1 MDLSQH
7 HTLAWIAEWI
17 RTYPS
22 LTGLLIFAV
31 AMSESL
37 VIVGV
42 LIPGALMMIGF
53 GALIALGHLDFWTT
67 MAWAIAGAVVGDG
80 LSFWLGY
87 FFHDRLLGF
96 WPFSRLTKQL
106 KRGEQFFHKHGGKS
120 IAFGRFVG
128 PVRAIIPTVAGM
140 LGMSPLRFTVVNVIS
155 AIAWAPA
162 YLLPGIV
169 FGASLELA
177 SAVAFRVVAL
187 IMILILCLLVLH
199 WLVKRTFN
207 FLQPRADRIIS
218 ASLNWARK
226 HPWFEKPVNAL
237 VDPRMP
243 ESSSLLVF
251 AALLVLAG
259 SGFYLIVTHLASLTG
274 ASSFD
279 ALLYEW
285 MYSLR
290 TPWMDSVMVAITML
304 ADTSVIT
311 GFAILIGLWLLAQR
325 NIPAFLH
332 WAAALVFGAI
342 LIRILK
348 FSLQVPRPDPSMYS
362 GTSGFSFPS
371 AHTTM
376 AMLTY
381 GFLAVLITRELP
393 AEKRMRVYLA
403 SGTLIFLIA
412 LSRLYLGAHWFSDV
426 LGGLT
431 LGLAWITLL
440 GIAYRRHP
448 SEPMPAR
455 VFLGTSLAALLLV
468 AGTHTYLDFHRELGR
483 YQLPVSL
490 PTETLAHWQERDW
503 SLLPVYRED
512 LGRRNDHPFNLQWC
526 GKLAAI
532 ENDLDEKGWHV
543 ALKVNFSNFLQW
555 MQPDPSLEKL
565 PLLPQAHQGRHE
577 SLAMRYHDRTR
588 NREWVLRLWNS
599 GYKNTSGDTI
609 WVGSVSDLKL
619 KKSMKLVSYPTNGDN
634 FDLPLQV
641 LQDQFPELHP
651 KLVTRPGYTAT
662 HRQGWNGDVLLVC
675 S

>member
-7 HTLAWIAEWI
+7 HILTWIVEWI

-22 LTGLLIFAV
+22 LTGLLIFTV

-42 LIPGALMMIGF
+42 MIPGALMMIGF

-87 FFHDRLLGF
+87 FFRDQLRGI
-96 WPFSRLTKQL
+96 WPFSRLTSQL
-106 KRGEQFFHKHGGKS
+106 KKGEQFFHRHGGKS

-140 LGMSPLRFTVVNVIS
+140 LAMSPIRFTVINVLS

-177 SAVAFRVVAL
+177 SVVAFRVVV
-187 IMILILCLLVLH
+187 LILTLILSLLILH

-207 FLQPRADRIIS
+207 FLQPRTDRIIN
-218 ASLNWARK
+218 ATLNWARR
-226 HPWFEKPVNAL
+226 HPLFEKPVNAL
-237 VDPRMP
+237 VDPRTP

-251 AALLVLAG
+251 AAILVLAG
-259 SGFYLIVTHLASLTG
+259 TGFFLSITNLARLTG

-279 ALLYEW
+279 EILYEW

-290 TPWMDSVMVAITML
+290 TPWMDTLMVAITML
-304 ADTSVIT
+304 ADTAVIV
-311 GFAILIGLWLLAQR
+311 GFAGIIGLWLLMQR
-325 NIPAFLH
+325 NVSALLH
-332 WAAALVFGAI
+332 WVAALVFGTI

-348 FSLQVPRPDPSMYS
+348 FSLQVPRPDPTMYT
-362 GTSGFSFPS
+362 GTSSFSFPS
-371 AHTTM
+371 AHATM

-381 GFLAVLITRELP
+381 GFLAVLITREMPP
-393 AEKRMRVYLA
+393 AKRMRIYLGA
-403 SGTLIFLIA
+403 GTIILLVA

-431 LGLAWITLL
+431 LGLLWVMLL
-440 GIAYRRHP
+440 GIAYRRHH
-448 SEPMPAR
+448 SEPMSAR
-455 VFLGTSLAALLLV
+455 KFLGTSMAALVLV
-468 AGTHTYLDFHRELGR
+468 AGTHSYLDFNRELAR
-483 YQLPVSL
+483 YQLA
-490 PTETLAHWQERDW
+490 PTIPGETLAHWQLQDW
-503 SLLPVYRED
+503 ARLPVYRDD

-526 GKLAAI
+526 GKLARI
-532 ENDLDEKGWHV
+532 ENDLKNKGWQTAKTV
-543 ALKVNFSNFLQW
+543 SFSSFLQW
-555 MQPDPSLEKL
+555 MQPNPSLEKL

-577 SLAMRYHDRTR
+577 ALAMRYHDPAL
-588 NREWVLRLWNS
+588 NRDWVLRLWNS
-599 GYKNTSGDTI
+599 GDTTINGDTI
-609 WVGSVSDLKL
+609 WIGSVSDLEIKVIL
-619 KKSMKLVSYPTNGDN
+619 GLFSYPVNGHDFN
-634 FDLPLQV
+634 QPLQV
-641 LQDQFPELHP
+641 LQRQFMDLDPQRVP
-651 KLVTRPGYTAT
+651 RPDTV
-662 HRQGWNGDVLLVC
+662 RSQGWNGGVLLLC